1 MSPTDTTP
9 RYEGCIKTKGRPCS
23 VTGRPSQ
30 VPISVKLLMIVYVI
44 GIKKLLSKYSATA
57 IACD

>member
-44 GIKKLLSKYSATA
+44 GSFQKYSATA